1 MLTSSKAMESMMNT
15 LKELT
20 FAAVPR
26 ENTLTPQQKR
36 RNKLIAHLREQLAMA
51 EAEIDGRIHVVK
63 KRRWER
69 TQDGQ
74 KHLVEVDKRLKQW
87 WKPQADGKLLL
98 TVRYGAKAI
107 EFEKGKDAVLLA
119 DLKELATV
127 LPKLIAATEAGELDG
142 HINAVTKAKQPTVM
156 KR

>member
-1 MLTSSKAMESMMNT
+1 MNV

-20 FAAVPR
+20 LAAVPR
-26 ENTLTPQQKR
+26 ENSPSPQQKR
-36 RNKLIAHLREQLAMA
+36 RDKLIAHLREQLAMA

-74 KHLVEVDKRLKQW
+74 KHLVEVNKRLKQW
-87 WKPQADGKLLL
+87 WGKPQQDGKLLL

-107 EFEKGKDAVLLA
+107 EFEKGKDAVVLA
-119 DLKELATV
+119 DVRELATV
-127 LPKLIAATEAGELDG
+127 LPKLIATTEAGELDG
-142 HINAVTKAKQPTVM
+142 HINAVTKAKQPVVM

>member
-1 MLTSSKAMESMMNT
+1 MNA
-15 LKELT
+15 LKGLT

-36 RNKLIAHLREQLAMA
+36 RNKLIAHLREQLAIA

-107 EFEKGKDAVLLA
+107 EFEKGKDAVVIA
-119 DLKELATV
+119 DVRELATV

-156 KR
+156 RRGT

>member
-1 MLTSSKAMESMMNT
+1 MNT
-15 LKELT
+15 LKGLT

-26 ENTLTPQQKR
+26 ESGLTPQQKR

-63 KRRWER
+63 KRRWEH

-74 KHLVEVDKRLKQW
+74 KHLMEVDKRLKQW
-87 WKPQADGKLLL
+87 WKPQADGKVLLS
-98 TVRYGAKAI
+98 VRYGAKAI
-107 EFEKGKDAVLLA
+107 EFEKGKDAVLLT
-119 DLKELATV
+119 DVRELATV
-127 LPKLIAATEAGELDG
+127 LPKLIAATEAGELDM
-142 HINAVTKAKQPTVM
+142 HINAVTKMKQPVVT

>member
-1 MLTSSKAMESMMNT
+1 MNMLKG
-15 LKELT
+15 LT

-26 ENTLTPQQKR
+26 ESGLTPQQKR

-74 KHLVEVDKRLKQW
+74 KHLVEVNKRLKQW
-87 WKPQADGKLLL
+87 WKRQQDGKLLL

-107 EFEKGKDAVLLA
+107 EFEKGKDAVVVA
-119 DLKELATV
+119 DVRELATV

-142 HINAVTKAKQPTVM
+142 HINALTKAKQPTVM

>member
-1 MLTSSKAMESMMNT
+1 M
-15 LKELT
+15 
-20 FAAVPR
+20 PR
-26 ENTLTPQQKR
+26 ENALTPQQKR
-36 RNKLIAHLREQLAMA
+36 RNKLIAHLHEQLAMA
-51 EAEIDGRIHVVK
+51 EAEIAGRMHVVK

-87 WKPQADGKLLL
+87 WRPQEDGKLLL

-107 EFEKGKDAVLLA
+107 EFEKGKDAVLLV
-119 DLKELATV
+119 DVHELVVV

-142 HINAVTKAKQPTVM
+142 HIAAMTKAKQPVVV

>member
-1 MLTSSKAMESMMNT
+1 MNT
-15 LKELT
+15 LKGLT

-26 ENTLTPQQKR
+26 EYTQTPQQKR
-36 RNKLIAHLREQLAMA
+36 RNKLIGHLREQLAMA
-51 EAEIDGRIHVVK
+51 EAEVAGRVHVVK

-74 KHLVEVDKRLKQW
+74 KHLIEVDKRLKQW
-87 WKPQADGKLLL
+87 WKPQADGKVLL

-119 DLKELATV
+119 DLKELAAV
-127 LPKLIAATEAGELDG
+127 LPKLIAATEAGELDT
-142 HINAVTKAKQPTVM
+142 HINGAIKDKLPRVV

>member
-1 MLTSSKAMESMMNT
+1 MNT
-15 LKELT
+15 LKGLT

-26 ENTLTPQQKR
+26 ENTQTPQQKR

-51 EAEIDGRIHVVK
+51 QAEVDGRVHVVK

-87 WKPQADGKLLL
+87 WKPQADGRVLL

-119 DLKELATV
+119 DVKELAAV
-127 LPKLIAATEAGELDG
+127 LPKLIAATEAGELDA
-142 HINAVTKAKQPTVM
+142 HINAVTKAKQPVVA

>member
-1 MLTSSKAMESMMNT
+1 MMNV

-26 ENTLTPQQKR
+26 ESGLTPQQKR

-51 EAEIDGRIHVVK
+51 EAEIDGRIHEVK

-69 TQDGQ
+69 TGDGQ
-74 KHLVEVDKRLKQW
+74 RHLVEVNKRLKQW
-87 WKPQADGKLLL
+87 WKPQQDGKLLL

-107 EFEKGKDAVLLA
+107 EFEKGKDAVVLA
-119 DLKELATV
+119 DVRELATV

-142 HINAVTKAKQPTVM
+142 HINAVTKSKQPTVM

>member
-1 MLTSSKAMESMMNT
+1 MNA
-15 LKELT
+15 LKGLT

-26 ENTLTPQQKR
+26 ESGLTPQQKR
-36 RNKLIAHLREQLAMA
+36 RNKLIAHMREQLAMA
-51 EAEIDGRIHVVK
+51 EAQIDGRTHVVK

-74 KHLVEVDKRLKQW
+74 KHLIEVDKRLKQW
-87 WKPQADGKLLL
+87 WKLQSDGKLLL
-98 TVRYGAKAI
+98 SVRYGAKAI
-107 EFEKGKDAVLLA
+107 EFEKGKDAVVLA
-119 DLKELATV
+119 NVKELAAV

-142 HINAVTKAKQPTVM
+142 HINAVTKVKQPVVA

>member
-1 MLTSSKAMESMMNT
+1 MNT
-15 LKELT
+15 LKGLT
-20 FAAVPR
+20 FTAVPR
-26 ENTLTPQQKR
+26 DNTLSPQQKR

-51 EAEIDGRIHVVK
+51 HAEIDGRIHVVK

-107 EFEKGKDAVLLA
+107 EFEKGKDAVVLA
-119 DLKELATV
+119 DVGELATV

-142 HINAVTKAKQPTVM
+142 HINAVTKAKQPVVM

>member
-1 MLTSSKAMESMMNT
+1 MNT
-15 LKELT
+15 LKGLT

-26 ENTLTPQQKR
+26 ESALTPQQKR

-51 EAEIDGRIHVVK
+51 QAEIDGRIHVVK

-74 KHLVEVDKRLKQW
+74 KHLIEVDKRLKQW

-98 TVRYGAKAI
+98 IVRYGAKAI
-107 EFEKGKDAVLLA
+107 EFEKGKDAVVIA
-119 DLKELATV
+119 DVQELATV

-142 HINAVTKAKQPTVM
+142 HINAVTKAKQPVVM

>member
-1 MLTSSKAMESMMNT
+1 MNM

-26 ENTLTPQQKR
+26 ENTMTPQQKR

-87 WKPQADGKLLL
+87 WKPQQDGKLLL

-107 EFEKGKDAVLLA
+107 EFEKGKDAVVLA
-119 DLKELATV
+119 DVRELVTV

-142 HINAVTKAKQPTVM
+142 HINAVTKAKLPTVM

>member
-1 MLTSSKAMESMMNT
+1 MNT
-15 LKELT
+15 LKGLT

-26 ENTLTPQQKR
+26 ESGLTPQQKR

-63 KRRWER
+63 KRRWEH

-74 KHLVEVDKRLKQW
+74 KHLMEVDKRLKQW
-87 WKPQADGKLLL
+87 WKPQADGKVLLS
-98 TVRYGAKAI
+98 VRYGAKAI

-119 DLKELATV
+119 DVRELATV
-127 LPKLIAATEAGELDG
+127 LPKLIAATEAGELDA
-142 HINAVTKAKQPTVM
+142 HINAVMKVKQPVVA

>member
-1 MLTSSKAMESMMNT
+1 
-15 LKELT
+15 
-20 FAAVPR
+20 
-26 ENTLTPQQKR
+26 
-36 RNKLIAHLREQLAMA
+36 MA
-51 EAEIDGRIHVVK
+51 EAEIDRRIHVVK

-69 TQDGQ
+69 TGDGQ
-74 KHLVEVDKRLKQW
+74 KHLVEVNKRLKQW
-87 WKPQADGKLLL
+87 WKPQQDGKLLL

-107 EFEKGKDAVLLA
+107 EFEKGKDAVVLA
-119 DLKELATV
+119 DVRELATV